1 MSLAIA
7 RDPPERLL
15 PVLSTLTNSQAYYK
29 EVTEYLENMA
39 RQKIE
44 SLG

>member
-7 RDPPERLL
+7 RDSPERLL
-15 PVLSTLTNSQAYYK
+15 PVLSTLTNYQAYYK
-29 EVTEYLENMA
+29 EVTDYLENMA
-39 RQKIE
+39 RLKIK